1 MLHVAFCCRLLVRW
15 HMPPSY
21 DDILLVLLA
30 ALCRNIW
37 KQLYRLNILYIFL
50 ILKNLFLEYVTTDLG
65 QKIPN
70 TRFVEL
76 AEVWMLTIVVNN

>member
-1 MLHVAFCCRLLVRW
+1 MKTIISIKYIIYF
-15 HMPPSY
+15 
-21 DDILLVLLA
+21 
-30 ALCRNIW
+30 
-37 KQLYRLNILYIFL
+37 LNA
-50 ILKNLFLEYVTTDLG
+50 KKPFLEYVTTDLG